1 MRTTLLIA
9 LLLVCS
15 AVLRAADAPDGTA
28 FEHRI
33 IGADQ
38 PDQVRIRY
46 FGAPLQ
52 VRLANVSFK
61 GEQNQVDA
69 LRYLRDTLKPGKTVR
84 IELEPEM
91 NGDDA
96 LAPLAQVFMGTTHIN
111 VEMVKRGLAISDAR
125 SKKYAGAY
133 QSAQQDAST
142 KKLGL
147 WASSGPA
154 VAVAQPKTA
163 PATAPATTPAE
174 TVVVP
179 ETKPIAAV
187 VPPPVIDLAPKD
199 YTGPVVADLNGNEYH
214 FPMSR
219 YAQSIRPG
227 ARIEYKSP
235 SEAERAGKTPSP
247 FSFPERASA
256 VAAKTQQS
264 KGGGSPEQVLGE
276 AKKAYS
282 EALTF
287 MQEARKLSRNDTPA
301 ANKNW
306 KAAAKLISEHLDRV
320 TPIADANPGNRDLQK
335 LTEDMSMSLYSCN
348 KYQSL

>member
-9 LLLVCS
+9 MLLMG
-15 AVLRAADAPDGTA
+15 AVGLRAQDGPEA
-28 FEHRI
+28 EHKI
-33 IGADQ
+33 LGADQ

-46 FGAPLQ
+46 HGVPMLVKF
-52 VRLANVSFK
+52 ANLSFK

-84 IELEPEM
+84 IELEPEL

-96 LAPLAQVFMGTTHIN
+96 LAPQAQVFSGTTHIN
-111 VEMVKRGLAISDAR
+111 LEMVKRGLAISDVR
-125 SKKYAGAY
+125 SKKYATGFQA
-133 QSAQQDAST
+133 AQQEAST

-154 VAVAQPKTA
+154 VAVAQPKTTPA
-163 PATAPATTPAE
+163 PATPATPAE
-174 TVVVP
+174 TVVIP
-179 ETKPIAAV
+179 EAKPVAAAI
-187 VPPPVIDLAPKD
+187 PPPVIDLAPKD
-199 YTGPVVADLNGNEYH
+199 YTGPVVADLNGKEYH

-219 YAQSIRPG
+219 YAQSIRAG

-256 VAAKTQQS
+256 VAAKAQQS

-276 AKKAYS
+276 AKKAYT
-282 EALTF
+282 EALTY
-287 MQEARKLSRNDTPA
+287 MQEARKLSRNDTPS

-306 KAAAKLISEHLDRV
+306 KLAAKLISEHLDRV
-320 TPIADANPGNRDLQK
+320 TPIADANPSNRDLQK